1 MRRITVPRLL
11 SVLLSAGLFAG
22 CEDGPTEVYT
32 PPSGDPVA
40 NNAGS
45 ANNPWV
51 ADGEQNFGST
61 AGTNDNAGRA
71 RFCSER
77 ENELLIQDI
86 VRAPVIP
93 DESVGG
99 IPLRTPEG
107 TPQHADDLIG
117 RPEDGKFCDPTVYSN
132 ALTWGPLDEVI
143 AFINTETRLLESIVA
158 YSQYLGTMET
168 FLPDVDDEGEPIS
181 VPITFEL
188 RERIHIGDQVLD
200 QYTSRAEQA
209 NKPNAWMNNVNIN
222 KMYRAIRATFFN
234 HTVDPAYDCLATKI
248 CNTFY
253 TSEQAQEE
261 RQDTQLYMIDSGV
274 IVNFSADGYV
284 QYVIIEPVRVAAFE
298 TAVEFAFDDAEGD
311 VLSPTLTSA
320 SVPGCAIDMST
331 TMTWGDFKN
340 GCIGDDTGALD
351 RVGYDVYAQ
360 RDAVS
365 VVFNGVDL
373 AFQRPA
379 ADTEVL
385 LDGARPSDDYEL
397 VSMTVTRTLNA
408 PVREFVPSELAWEYR
423 VRLLERIRGAVTL
436 PVKDGDEPQ
445 IPGGGEPEA
454 PPPEPEPAPQ
464 PEAAEPEAPQPDAE
478 PAPQPDAEPEAV
490 EPEGP
495 SHPLLGFTFEVPDS
509 LASEASPIEQLYWE
523 GPAGQENWN
532 NTVIAQVKAAYDAL
546 SPEDRAMVDPKVIEP
561 TWIIEPFV
569 DVVIDKFTY
578 GKVTGPTVYKA
589 FRNTDDRKW
598 VIGYAH
604 FIEDGVPYRLTVQY
618 SLNYGA
624 ITAITIGRGYSQID
638 DLLVGWNDELRE
650 PLGFQMPTYPY
661 YSSDLGTWSPEQNP
675 FALGG
680 DGIEVGEWD
689 RQLNTMKV
697 RLSQPGTAERLELT
711 VPGNPIEDRNGYLR
725 QIRGERYEWVPANVV
740 SLFGREAGFIA
751 YVEADGLI
759 GRIGTG
765 GFKQPMSLCPG
776 LEISYGDDIREEV
789 QAYVDEVGVDAYR
802 ECEIV
807 FNYSDNGNVLDAVA
821 SLTNRV
827 SFVTVNGRAVQVDI
841 WR

>member
-1 MRRITVPRLL
+1 MRRMTGPTLASILL
-11 SVLLSAGLFAG
+11 STGLFVG
-22 CEDGPTEVYT
+22 CEDGPSQVYT
-32 PPSGDPVA
+32 PSAGDPVA
-40 NNAGS
+40 DNSGT

-93 DESVGG
+93 DVSVGG
-99 IPLRTPEG
+99 VPLRNVDG
-107 TPQHADDLIG
+107 TAQHADDLIG
-117 RPEDGKFCDPTVYSN
+117 RPEDGKFCDPQVYSN

-143 AFINTETRLLESIVA
+143 AFINEETRLLESIVA
-158 YSQYLGTMET
+158 YSQYLGTMDT
-168 FLPDVDDEGEPIS
+168 LLPDVDDEGNAIE

-209 NKPNAWMNNVNIN
+209 NKPNAWMNNDNIN

-234 HTVDPAYDCLATKI
+234 HTVDPEYDCLSTKI

-284 QYVIIEPVRVAAFE
+284 QYVIVEPVRVAAFE
-298 TAVEFAFDDAEGD
+298 TSVAFAFDDEDGD
-311 VLSPTLTSA
+311 VLSPTLTST

-331 TMTWGDFKN
+331 TLTWGDFKN

-351 RVGYDVYAQ
+351 RVGYDVYGQ

-373 AFQRPA
+373 AFQRRIS
-379 ADTEVL
+379 DTGVL
-385 LDGARPSDDYEL
+385 LDGARPDDADEL

-408 PVREFVPSELAWEYR
+408 PVREFVPVDLAWDYR
-423 VRLLERIRGAVTL
+423 IRLTERIRGAITF
-436 PVKDGDEPQ
+436 PIKDGDDAPQ
-445 IPGGGEPEA
+445 MPGGGEPE
-454 PPPEPEPAPQ
+454 PM
-464 PEAAEPEAPQPDAE
+464 PDAE
-478 PAPQPDAEPEAV
+478 PAPEPEGGEPEAQPEPMPEPMPEGEP

-495 SHPLLGFTFEVPDS
+495 SHPLLDFTFDVPDS
-509 LASEASPIEQLYWE
+509 LADVASPIEQLYWE
-523 GPAGQENWN
+523 GPTGQENWN
-532 NTVIAQVKAAYDAL
+532 NTVIAQVQAAYAAL
-546 SPEDRAMVDPKVIEP
+546 SPEDRAMVDPKIIEP

-569 DVVIDKFTY
+569 DVVIDHFTY

-604 FIEDGVPYRLTVQY
+604 FIEAGVPYRLTVQY

-624 ITAITIGRGYSQID
+624 ITAITIGRGYSEID
-638 DLLVGWNDELRE
+638 ELLVSWNDDLRE

-680 DGIEVGEWD
+680 DGIEIGTWD
-689 RQLNTMKV
+689 RQLNTMQVQLK
-697 RLSQPGTAERLELT
+697 QPGTMEKMALT

-725 QIRGERYEWVPANVV
+725 QIRGERFEWVPANVV
-740 SLFGREAGFIA
+740 QLSGREAGFIA

-776 LEISYGDDIREEV
+776 LEISYGDDIREKV
-789 QAYVDEVGVDAYR
+789 QAYVDEIGVDAYR

>member
-1 MRRITVPRLL
+1 MRRITVPSLL
-11 SVLLSAGLFAG
+11 KRGLLGPLLLSAGLFAG
-22 CEDGPTEVYT
+22 CEDGPTEVYS
-32 PPSGDPVA
+32 PPTGDPVA

-51 ADGEQNFGST
+51 ADGDQNFGST

-93 DESVGG
+93 DVSVGG
-99 IPLRTPEG
+99 IPLRNADG
-107 TPQHADDLIG
+107 TAQHADDLIG
-117 RPEDGKFCDPTVYSN
+117 RPEDGKFCDPQVYSN

-158 YSQYLGTMET
+158 YSQYLGTMDT
-168 FLPDVDDEGEPIS
+168 FLPDVDAEGEPIE

-209 NKPNAWMNNVNIN
+209 NKPNAWMNNANIN
-222 KMYRAIRATFFN
+222 KMYRAIRATFFG

-253 TSEQAQEE
+253 TSEQAQQE

-284 QYVIIEPVRVAAFE
+284 QYLIIEPVRVAAFE
-298 TAVEFAFDDAEGD
+298 TSVGFAFDDADGD
-311 VLSPTLTSA
+311 VLSPTLTSD
-320 SVPGCAIDMST
+320 SVPGCTIDMST

-373 AFQRPA
+373 AFQRR
-379 ADTEVL
+379 TSVTGVL
-385 LDGARPSDDYEL
+385 LDGARPDDADEL

-408 PVREFVPSELAWEYR
+408 PVREFVPKDLAWDYR
-423 VRLLERIRGAVTL
+423 IRLLARIRAAITF
-436 PVKDGDEPQ
+436 PVEDGDDEPQ
-445 IPGGGEPEA
+445 VPGGGEPEPA
-454 PPPEPEPAPQ
+454 PAPEP
-464 PEAAEPEAPQPDAE
+464 AEPEAPEPDA
-478 PAPQPDAEPEAV
+478 QPEAQPEPI

-495 SHPLLGFTFEVPDS
+495 SHPLLNFTFEVPDS
-509 LASEASPIEQLYWE
+509 LADEASPIEQLYWD
-523 GPAGQENWN
+523 GPTGQENWN
-532 NTVIAQVKAAYDAL
+532 NTIIARVKAAYDAL
-546 SPEDRAMVDPKVIEP
+546 SPEDRAMVDPKIIEP
-561 TWIIEPFV
+561 TWLIEPFV
-569 DVVIDKFTY
+569 DVVIDHFTY
-578 GKVTGPTVYKA
+578 GKVTGPTTYKA

-598 VIGYAH
+598 VIGNAH

-624 ITAITIGRGYSQID
+624 ITAITIGRGYSELD
-638 DLLVGWNDELRE
+638 ELLVSWNEDLRE
-650 PLGFQMPTYPY
+650 PLGFQMPRYPY
-661 YSSDLGTWSPEQNP
+661 YSADLGTQNPEQNP

-697 RLSQPGTAERLELT
+697 LLKQPGAAQKVELT

-751 YVEADGLI
+751 YVEADGRI
-759 GRIGTG
+759 GRIATG
-765 GFKQPMSLCPG
+765 GFKRPMALCPG
-776 LEISYGDDIREEV
+776 LEISYGDDIRRKV
-789 QAYVDEVGVDAYR
+789 QAFVDDIGVDAYR